1 MRMGIEGISVGH
13 YTDLDGGTG
22 CTVVLAP
29 AGATASVDVRGG
41 GPGTRETDIL
51 SPLSSIESVH
61 AVLLTGGS
69 AFGLA
74 AATGVARYLEEQG
87 HGYDTLH
94 ARVPLVPA
102 AVIYDLGVVSAS
114 VRPGEADGYSAAAMA
129 SDEVREGSVGVGT
142 GATVGKIAGEKG
154 WMKGG
159 FGAYQMKLGDGTTV
173 VSLAVVNAIG
183 DVLNEDGSILAGARS
198 EDQSFL
204 NTRSYLLGLK
214 ESPRFERAMEHTTL
228 CVLVTDAEL
237 TKTECRQVALVAH
250 DGMAR
255 AVSPVHTPM
264 DGDTVFV
271 LSAGDRSSNVFQL
284 GAAAVDST
292 AASIRRA
299 VRTADSVGGVP
310 GLASIQSPTQSP

>member
-1 MRMGIEGISVGH
+1 MLPSSFKTSPIALTTARE
-13 YTDLDGGTG
+13 T
-22 CTVVLAP
+22 TVVPSPSFIWYALNPPFIQPFSPAILPTVAP
-29 AGATASVDVRGG
+29 VPTPTEPSL
-41 GPGTRETDIL
+41 T
-51 SPLSSIESVH
+51 SSD
-61 AVLLTGGS
+61 AM
-69 AFGLA
+69 A
-74 AATGVARYLEEQG
+74 
-87 HGYDTLH
+87 
-94 ARVPLVPA
+94 A

>member
-1 MRMGIEGISVGH
+1 MNWRHGSGHAVVGH
-13 YTDLDGGTG
+13 QRD
-22 CTVVLAP
+22 
-29 AGATASVDVRGG
+29 
-41 GPGTRETDIL
+41 
-51 SPLSSIESVH
+51 
-61 AVLLTGGS
+61 
-69 AFGLA
+69 LA
-74 AATGVARYLEEQG
+74 ALRLGQFSIS
-87 HGYDTLH
+87 DQH
-94 ARVPLVPA
+94 A
-102 AVIYDLGVVSAS
+102 
-114 VRPGEADGYSAAAMA
+114 
-129 SDEVREGSVGVGT
+129 EGSVLHCPFKTRGLFQAQQIRSCIEET
-142 GATVGKIAGEKG
+142 LI
-154 WMKGG
+154 
-159 FGAYQMKLGDGTTV
+159 FTTSARKDAPIFV
-173 VSLAVVNAIG
+173 QDIPAIG